1 MSDERNIH
9 DQALADIRR
18 SHDVVRRRMTRG
30 SWRYD
35 LSYSAIAAVMVA
47 GQALPI
53 PFNVLASGGGAVCL
67 ALLWKRWS
75 EKNGVSV
82 TGLSPGRARWA
93 AILVGLLLGAMM
105 IGALYLGRTDQA
117 HWALAL
123 GAAAFVAAL
132 ALSRLWM
139 RLYLAEGEARS

>member
-1 MSDERNIH
+1 MSDDRNDH
-9 DQALADIRR
+9 DQALAAIRR
-18 SHDVVRRRMTRG
+18 SQETVRQRVTRG
-30 SWRYD
+30 SWLYD

-53 PFNVLASGGGAVCL
+53 PFNVLASVGGAVCL

-75 EKNGVSV
+75 DKNGVSV
-82 TGLSPGRARWA
+82 TGLSPRRARWA
-93 AILVGLLLGAMM
+93 ALLVGLLLGALMV
-105 IGALYLGRTDQA
+105 GALYLGHTDQA
-117 HWALAL
+117 PWALAL
-123 GAAAFVAAL
+123 GAVAFVIAL